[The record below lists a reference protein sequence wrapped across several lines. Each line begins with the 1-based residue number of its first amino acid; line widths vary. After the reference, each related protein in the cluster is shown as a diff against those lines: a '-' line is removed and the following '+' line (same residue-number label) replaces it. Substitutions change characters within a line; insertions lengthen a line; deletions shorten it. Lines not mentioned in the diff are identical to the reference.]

1 MRLQGL
7 SPRSLFHAG
16 PLRLAGKPGR
26 LFLVLMALWAIVAPR
41 PAAALPLESL
51 DIGSAA
57 VLDTAG
63 VLKEEERQALE
74 QRLRDLHQRR
84 LMQAAVVTVD
94 STDGTPIFD
103 YGMKIA
109 EKWQL
114 GEADRD
120 DGLLMLIAVKD
131 RKFHTFTGRGLE
143 GVLTDVSLARI
154 QRDAFPPNFRD
165 GNYARGIDQ
174 ALDGMEKRL
183 TADEKSLKKLLA
195 EDRKEIEGGLFENIL
210 LYGVVALC
218 LIGVLALCLGLPVW
232 AIESSYGI
240 RRSITA
246 PIVGLILS
254 GIALAL
260 DLGPLA
266 AAIAGVAGFL
276 LYIPFAC
283 CLTHIDKTW
292 PSSGG
297 SGGSRRSSGS
307 RSGGSGRSSGGSSR
321 SSRSSSGG
329 YHGGGGHFGGGGS
342 GGGW

>member
-1 MRLQGL
+1 MRFQGL
-7 SPRSLFHAG
+7 SPRSRFHSG
-16 PLRLAGKPGR
+16 PLRPTGKPGC
-26 LFLVLMALWAIVAPR
+26 LLLALMALWMIAAPR
-41 PAAALPLESL
+41 PALVLPLESL
-51 DIGSAA
+51 GIGSSA

-63 VLKEEERQALE
+63 VLKEEECQALE
-74 QRLRDLHQRR
+74 QRLRDLHQRQ

-94 STDGTPIFD
+94 STDGIPIFD

-120 DGLLMLIAVKD
+120 NGLLILIAVKD

-143 GVLTDVSLARI
+143 GVLTDVSLTRI
-154 QRDAFPPNFRD
+154 QRDAFPPNFRN

-183 TADEKSLKKLLA
+183 TADEQSLKKLLA
-195 EDRKEIEGGLFENIL
+195 EDRKEIEGGLLENIL
-210 LYGVVALC
+210 TYGLVTLC
-218 LIGVLALCLGLPVW
+218 LIGCLALCLGLPVW
-232 AIESSYGI
+232 AIESSCGI

-254 GIALAL
+254 GIALGL
-260 DLGPLA
+260 DLGPVA
-266 AAIAGVAGFL
+266 AAIAGVAGFV
-276 LYIPFAC
+276 LYIPFAWW
-283 CLTHIDKTW
+283 LTRIDKAS

-297 SGGSRRSSGS
+297 SRGSSGF
-307 RSGGSGRSSGGSSR
+307 RSGGSSRSSGGSSR
-321 SSRSSSGG
+321 SSRSYSGG
-329 YHGGGGHFGGGGS
+329 YRGGGGRFGGGGS